1 MTIWGCFLPWL
12 MVSPPHS
19 KVTKTS
25 GWLKGR
31 KIESITLLLLAP
43 DFCISSSYCSAV
55 KGSKISDIEC
65 GPITICHIS
74 SKHIP
79 LHQLWGK
86 GKGQQDTRPNL
97 INKVKIPG
105 DKKGIT
111 DASSSADCCLLLS
124 IVDNMPQMLSLMM
137 PQTYLSV
144 SYLISSK
151 RLLFKNIAH
160 DGSFQHCTWLYL
172 ALPDCAWLYLALPWL
187 AIIYLSTDCQV
198 MPLTGLNAFYIQA

>member
-1 MTIWGCFLPWL
+1 MDHQLFFFSPKTTTVQLPFPSDFRNWDYQGGFSEATMNAFILMGILWQFGDVFLPWL

-79 LHQLWGK
+79 LHQLE
-86 GKGQQDTRPNL
+86 GKGQQDTQPNL
-97 INKVKIPG
+97 SK
-105 DKKGIT
+105 T
-111 DASSSADCCLLLS
+111 
-124 IVDNMPQMLSLMM
+124 
-137 PQTYLSV
+137 
-144 SYLISSK
+144 SK
-151 RLLFKNIAH
+151 RSLRAAHVCLSETLFESPFWVCRN
-160 DGSFQHCTWLYL
+160 S
-172 ALPDCAWLYLALPWL
+172 
-187 AIIYLSTDCQV
+187 
-198 MPLTGLNAFYIQA
+198 